1 MNKTTIL
8 GIMLAVWSIL
18 AISFS
23 TYFFYQ
29 TSKPY
34 HITSDNEILIRPLEQ
49 QQSYCFKLASDQQIK
64 DIESGKLNMLPCVA
78 MSEKSFYSFKAKLDK
93 YFENE
98 KNITIKEMNRL
109 FLSD

>member
-1 MNKTTIL
+1 MRKTIRL
-8 GIMLAVWSIL
+8 WLLLVL

-23 TYFFYQ
+23 AYFFYQ

-34 HITSDNEILIRPLEQ
+34 RITSDNEIIIRPLEQ
-49 QQSYCFKLASDQQIK
+49 QQRYCFKLASDQQIK

-98 KNITIKEMNRL
+98 KNITVKEMDRL
-109 FLSD
+109 FSSN